1 MDFKKSM
8 LAAVGSVVVI
18 ASAIMTPTSGAHA
31 ADSERKI
38 SLKRVNPNEPIGRDA
53 ILSQVKSQYKGRI
66 LSVQEK
72 PLPGYPDCHIVR
84 MLSLEGEYLTIKV
97 ACSD

>member
-8 LAAVGSVVVI
+8 LAALCSVMVAGVATTMLPGI
-18 ASAIMTPTSGAHA
+18 AKA

-38 SLKRVNPNEPIGRDA
+38 SLKRSNPNEPIGRDA
-53 ILSQVKSQYKGRI
+53 VLSKVKSTFKGRV

-72 PLPGYPDCHIVR
+72 PLPGYPDCHVVR
-84 MLSLEGEYLTIKV
+84 MLSLEGEYLTIKI

>member
-1 MDFKKSM
+1 MDFKRSM
-8 LAAVGSVVVI
+8 LAALCSVMVVGAAITALPNI
-18 ASAIMTPTSGAHA
+18 ASA
-31 ADSERKI
+31 ADSEKKI
-38 SLKRVNPNEPIGRDA
+38 SLKRSNPNEAIGRDA
-53 ILSQVKSQYKGRI
+53 VLSKVKATYKGRV

-72 PLPGYPDCHIVR
+72 PLPGYPDCHVVR

>member
-1 MDFKKSM
+1 MDFKRSIFAALCSVMVVGATNTM
-8 LAAVGSVVVI
+8 LPNIAV
-18 ASAIMTPTSGAHA
+18 A
-31 ADSERKI
+31 ADSEEKI
-38 SLKRVNPNEPIGRDA
+38 SLKRTNPDEPIGRDA
-53 ILSQVKSQYKGRI
+53 VLSKVKATYKGRV

>member
-8 LAAVGSVVVI
+8 LAAASSFAVVVH
-18 ASAIMTPTSGAHA
+18 MTMALVSVAQA

-38 SLKRVNPNEPIGRDA
+38 SLQRANPNEPIGRDA
-53 ILSQVKSQYKGRI
+53 VLSKVKSQFKGRI

-84 MLSLEGEYLTIKV
+84 MLSLEQEYLTIKV